1 MIQKPLQSSKGS
13 CRIFKLNGDA
23 HRDEC
28 LSIIE
33 RLDVHPKPAISPQQV
48 NLQILLLA
56 LTATHRKPTLI
67 IHLHAVTSNVN
78 NMSNDFT
85 QEIEKKKSKRKVKKK
100 NSIRKS
106 KKKPDLKFAGM
117 LMSSRFEFFLC
128 MVFRSLVTPRTV
140 LPAEPGRPV
149 DPVIT
154 AHTHKRSRKNKP
166 ELIGSSALHLVCVVS
181 EERQGVKSENLSWW
195 PQEAGRWRG

>member
-1 MIQKPLQSSKGS
+1 MTLQNLLAGPTKNREQKRRKKKNILIQRDSFLNLMIQKPLQSSKGS

-106 KKKPDLKFAGM
+106 KK
-117 LMSSRFEFFLC
+117 
-128 MVFRSLVTPRTV
+128 T
-140 LPAEPGRPV
+140 
-149 DPVIT
+149 
-154 AHTHKRSRKNKP
+154 
-166 ELIGSSALHLVCVVS
+166 
-181 EERQGVKSENLSWW
+181 
-195 PQEAGRWRG
+195 